1 MRQQG
6 ESMTEPQSTAHRN
19 NNTTHTPVLLH
30 EPATGTSDAGVINL
44 EQCSPTVLEDM
55 YRQSV
60 AMVYSIAR
68 ARGMRVRVV
77 VIDK

>member
-1 MRQQG
+1 
-6 ESMTEPQSTAHRN
+6 MTEPQSATCN
-19 NNTTHTPVLLH
+19 NSNTTHTPVLLH
-30 EPATGTSDAGVINL
+30 GQTVSTSDAGIINL

-68 ARGMRVRVV
+68 ARGMTVRVV
-77 VIDK
+77 VINKQ